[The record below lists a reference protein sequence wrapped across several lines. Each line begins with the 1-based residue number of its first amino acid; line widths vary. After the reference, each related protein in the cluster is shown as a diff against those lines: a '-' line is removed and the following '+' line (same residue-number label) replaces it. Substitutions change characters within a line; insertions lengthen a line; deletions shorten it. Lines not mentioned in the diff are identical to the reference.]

1 MVLTAGGF
9 AVAEDIAGRRGDH
22 RWRRAA
28 SRDAVPYWLN
38 EPSNRGVGKVVV
50 EQMGEFGY
58 VLGGQFTTK
67 EIDRRGVSAFRGTES
82 DG

>member
-1 MVLTAGGF
+1 
-9 AVAEDIAGRRGDH
+9 
-22 RWRRAA
+22 
-28 SRDAVPYWLN
+28 VPYWLN
-38 EPSNRGVGKVVV
+38 EPSNRWVGKVVV